1 MSKKLNLNGQI
12 FYRAVVAG
20 ANGIMLNKNEL
31 NAINVF
37 PVADGDTGS
46 NLNAT
51 VKSIVDFMVDN
62 ENLSTV
68 ARSAADGALIGARG
82 NSGMILAQ
90 FFYAFSAEIKQ
101 TETLDVKDFIKA
113 IKNASRTLSKV
124 LINPVEGTL
133 LTIIQSWSD
142 SLEIRYNDTLALDD
156 YASVIMADVQNALAH
171 TPDQLPIL
179 KEKGV
184 VDSGAKG
191 FYHFLEGISHLIKTG
206 HNLGT
211 GESSRTDLQISPLS
225 ITIPPHTEHRDQEQ
239 FRYCCEA
246 LLRNSQMVDE
256 MLKSNLA
263 ALGDSLII
271 AGGPGLQHL
280 HLHTSQ
286 PQAFFSKL
294 TSLGTVDYM
303 KADDMQLQ
311 AAIVAAPKGRIAIV
325 TDSIAD
331 LSEDFALNNQVTLL
345 PLHIIIDG
353 VDYLDRIAMT
363 TKRFYQINQSLTEQ
377 PRSSMPSMKEIESLF
392 QFLLGH
398 FESILVM
405 SVSSKLSGT
414 YNLFQT
420 VAKSLNIQQKS
431 EYASDSKFPYY
442 DRIHVID
449 TLKNSGAQGLLTKVA
464 SEYALSEKIC
474 SKVLTP
480 QEALS
485 QLVHYIE
492 KQIPKTN
499 ILVAVHNTQYLARS
513 GRVSMSAGKI
523 VKAIGLKPIMTLD
536 ADGNGKAYGAT
547 LSTRGTQ
554 NKILKQII
562 KEHRNKGII
571 QYNIV
576 HAGCLDEAQA
586 FARLVA
592 SSIGFDPV
600 YISEISPIVSATA
613 GEGAIAISYMTN

>member
-1 MSKKLNLNGQI
+1 MTKKMNLNGQS
-12 FYRAVVAG
+12 FYNAVVAG
-20 ANGIMLNKNEL
+20 ANAIMLNKNEL

-46 NLNAT
+46 NMNAT
-51 VKSIVDFMVDN
+51 VKSIVDFMVNN

-68 ARSAADGALIGARG
+68 AKSAADGALIGARG

-90 FFYAFSAEIKQ
+90 FFYAFSSEIKQ
-101 TETLDVKDFIKA
+101 TEAMEIKDFIKA
-113 IKNASRTLSKV
+113 IKNASHTLSKV

-156 YASVIMADVQNALAH
+156 YASAIMTDVQKALAR
-171 TPDQLPIL
+171 TPEQLPLL

-191 FYHFLEGISHLIKTG
+191 FYHFLEGITHFIKTG
-206 HNLGT
+206 HHLDQ
-211 GESSRTDLQISPLS
+211 SSLAKANTHPNIPS
-225 ITIPPHTEHRDQEQ
+225 IVIPPHTDHANDEQ

-246 LLRNSQMVDE
+246 LLRNSPIDDMT
-256 MLKSNLA
+256 LKANLST
-263 ALGDSLII
+263 LGDSLII

-286 PQAFFSKL
+286 PEAFFSRL
-294 TSLGTVDYM
+294 TAFGTVDYM
-303 KADDMQLQ
+303 KADDMQMQ
-311 AAIVAAPKGRIAIV
+311 AAIVSAPKGRIAIV

-331 LSEDFALNNQVTLL
+331 LSEDFAIKQQVTVL

-363 TKRFYQINQSLTEQ
+363 TKRFYDINSSLTEQ

-405 SVSSKLSGT
+405 SVSDKLSGT

-420 VAKSLNIQQKS
+420 VAKSLNVQFKSDQTSDQKMVS
-431 EYASDSKFPYY
+431 Y
-442 DRIHVID
+442 DRIRVVN
-449 TLKNSGAQGLLTKVA
+449 TLKNSGAQGLLTMAA
-464 SEYALSEKIC
+464 SEFALSEQILSDKL
-474 SKVLTP
+474 SA

-485 QLVHYIE
+485 QLVAHVE
-492 KQIPKTN
+492 QLIPKTN
-499 ILVAVHNTQYLARS
+499 ILVAVNNTQYLARS
-513 GRVSMSAGKI
+513 GRVSMRAGNI

-536 ADGNGKAYGAT
+536 SEGNGKAYGAT
-547 LSTRGTQ
+547 FSTHSTRR
-554 NKILKQII
+554 KIIKQII
-562 KEHRNKGII
+562 KVHKEKGIL

-576 HAGCLDEAQA
+576 HAGCLDQAQT
-586 FARLVA
+586 FASLVA
-592 SSIGFDPV
+592 ARIGIEPA

-613 GEGAIAISYMTN
+613 GEGAIAISYITK